1 MNKIEDLQKDYAR
14 FKLGFA
20 VGPAFID
27 WAIERLQANEEGN
40 DLEIVLLASA
50 TTEEEALPLTEI
62 ILHRY
67 MADDPALELVAGKE
81 IVNLHSLYLK
91 GELTISDL
99 DDIISNLYVRL
110 DYPNWLVMLSRNCEY
125 ATDIDDFKKPFE
137 DEFEYIS
144 RLWTSSNSVVEFNN
158 AYSRK
163 VSNMHS
169 LPAN

>member
-1 MNKIEDLQKDYAR
+1 MNKIDDLQKAHAR
-14 FKLGFA
+14 YKLGFA
-20 VGPAFID
+20 VGSTFID

-40 DLEIVLLASA
+40 DLDIILLASA

-62 ILHRY
+62 ILQRY
-67 MADDPALELVAGKE
+67 IADNPGLELVAGKE
-81 IVNLHSLYLK
+81 MVNLHSRYLK
-91 GELTISDL
+91 GELSISDL

-125 ATDIDDFKKPFE
+125 ATDIDGFKKPFE
-137 DEFEYIS
+137 SEFGYIAK
-144 RLWTSSNSVVEFNN
+144 LWASSDTVAEFYHV
-158 AYSRK
+158 YSRK